1 MPVRPGSPGSLRA
14 RNRWTVLQT
23 VQSRRAVTRA
33 DIARRTG
40 LSTTTVSGLVAE
52 LVAGGLLVESQEPD
66 PTRTVAAVGR
76 PAVTLALAPS
86 AGSVLGIHLGHGS
99 TRVLLTALDG
109 TVLGER
115 AAEFDVDHQPSRTLE
130 AVATAAQVL
139 VTQLGADAPDPLRA
153 GVAVSAP
160 VLATQVLGSPP
171 MLLDWGGVDIAAG
184 LGERLGVP
192 VHLRNDASLGA
203 LAEWRL
209 GAGQGVDDLVYVMLS
224 EGVGAGLVVA
234 GRLHDG
240 ATGAAGELGH
250 VTVQPGGQVCRCGN
264 RGCLETVVGARALV
278 TALGHSRGPCTLG
291 DLVALADAGDAGVRR
306 LLADAGAAVGTALAG
321 PCTLLD
327 PRLVVVGGTLA
338 ETGDA
343 LVSEVRTALHRALPP
358 VSNRDVRVVHARLGR
373 RAEALGAALM
383 AATAAG
389 SHLARLAG
397 ARAV

>member
-1 MPVRPGSPGSLRA
+1 
-14 RNRWTVLQT
+14 VLQA

-33 DIARRTG
+33 EIARRTG

-52 LVAGGLLVESQEPD
+52 LVAGGLLVESPEPV
-66 PTRTVAAVGR
+66 RAETVAAVGR

-86 AGSVLGIHLGHGS
+86 AGTVLGVHLGHAS
-99 TRVLLTALDG
+99 TRVVLTGLDG

-115 AAEFDVDHQPSRTLE
+115 TAELDVDHQPSRTLD
-130 AVATAAQVL
+130 AVAAAAQDL
-139 VTQLGADAPDPLRA
+139 VPPPGSEEAGPLGA

-171 MLLDWGGVDIAAG
+171 MLLDWGGVDIAAR
-184 LGERLGVP
+184 LGERLRVP

-209 GAGQGVDDLVYVMLS
+209 GAGQAVDDLLYVMLS

-264 RGCLETVVGARALV
+264 RGCLETVVGARALA
-278 TALGHSRGPCTLG
+278 TALGHARGPCTLG
-291 DLVALADAGDAGVRR
+291 DLVASAAAGDAGVRR

-338 ETGDA
+338 EAGDA
-343 LVSEVRTALHRALPP
+343 LVAELEAALRRALPP
-358 VSNRDVRVVHARLGR
+358 VSNRGIRAVRGRLGR
-373 RAEALGAALM
+373 GAEALGAALM

-397 ARAV
+397 ARAG